1 MGNARRKNRKE
12 KLARKIAQLRRLNI
26 GPSRIQNLSPQS
38 LAIRQLNHPYLRNL
52 GNLANLGNLR
62 HLKNLRIKSLGIK
75 KLASNISAVE
85 QLFATIQRSAVQY
98 QYLAEKPRGS
108 LAKSGP

>member
-1 MGNARRKNRKE
+1 MGNARRKNRRE
-12 KLARKIAQLRRLNI
+12 KLARKIAQLRRFDNE
-26 GPSRIQNLSPQS
+26 PSRIQSSSPQS
-38 LAIRQLNHPYLRNL
+38 LAIRQLNHQYLRNL

-62 HLKNLRIKSLGIK
+62 YLKNLRIKSLGIK
-75 KLASNISAVE
+75 KLASNISAIK
-85 QLFATIQRSAVQY
+85 QSFTAFQRSAIQY